1 MNAYITPTL
10 LDSITLNLM
19 KLNIKDN
26 VVHFAI
32 PLLFGGLAY
41 YNLYSAMQAQGEGIS
56 NAIWN
61 CSSTILG
68 VGTGYLL
75 WNEQFDR
82 TKLIGVGLGVAGI
95 YLMNDPP
102 FKI

>member
-41 YNLYSAMQAQGEGIS
+41 YNLYSAMQAQGEGIFKCDLELFKHY
-56 NAIWN
+56 IRCWN
-61 CSSTILG
+61 RLFI
-68 VGTGYLL
+68 V
-75 WNEQFDR
+75 E
-82 TKLIGVGLGVAGI
+82 
-95 YLMNDPP
+95 
-102 FKI
+102 